1 MYCVIKTI
9 ENVGCVTEAGLTK
22 TKVYFCEK
30 KNLAVEY
37 IRKRYESRYNTIDK
51 KSHDKYSGVEF
62 LNSGIK
68 GDGTWSNIEYVDSHK
83 FTGDS
88 GYDHTIESMIVVRAQ
103 EILDLPGGPSLKVE

>member
-37 IRKRYESRYNTIDK
+37 IRKKYESRYNAIDK
-51 KSHDKYSGVEF
+51 KSRAKYPVVEF

-68 GDGTWSNIEYVDSHK
+68 GNGTWSNIEYADSYK
-83 FTGDS
+83 FAGDP
-88 GYDHTIESMIVVRAQ
+88 GYKHTIGTMMVVRAQ
-103 EILDLPGGPSLKVE
+103 EILVLP